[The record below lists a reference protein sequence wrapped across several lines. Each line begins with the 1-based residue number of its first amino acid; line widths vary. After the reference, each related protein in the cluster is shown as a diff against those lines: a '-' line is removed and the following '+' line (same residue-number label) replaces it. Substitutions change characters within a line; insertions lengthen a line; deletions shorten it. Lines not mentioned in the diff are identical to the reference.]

1 MKSYLNE
8 KINQINQIYEE
19 VNWIK
24 NYLWKY
30 GLGENEENY
39 NALKNVIRKKEG
51 FIYEEIFK
59 LIDTCRIIKSESK
72 LIIIEIDTE
81 NNRELIDDLTKNIF
95 MKSIN
100 QRRAEK
106 KIGRSYILGNLFET
120 CKIDFL

>member
-95 MKSIN
+95 MKNIN

>member
-30 GLGENEENY
+30 GLEENEENY

-95 MKSIN
+95 MKNIN

>member
-95 MKSIN
+95 MKNIN

-106 KIGRSYILGNLFET
+106 KIGRSYILGNLFEP